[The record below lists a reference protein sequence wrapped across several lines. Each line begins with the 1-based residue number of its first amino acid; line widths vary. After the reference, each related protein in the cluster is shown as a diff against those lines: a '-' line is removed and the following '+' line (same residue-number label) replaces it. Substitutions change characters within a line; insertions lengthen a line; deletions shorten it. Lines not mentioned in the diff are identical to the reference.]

1 MEEENYYCDE
11 EEEGVSE
18 LESNPPISQPSGQSY
33 QGLLRINKIYANQLM
48 NLASNN
54 NKIFKSKIPY
64 NDMKVLNSLI
74 KENFVYLTILLKYN
88 KYQIEFDTLYDKSLE
103 ILKLLGLIG
112 QSKINLYQK
121 CQQLKFMELKFQS
134 LRIRG
139 RDRDYAE
146 ADALLDEMEKLQYDA
161 TLKNYITDLDKGSLI
176 LNRAL
181 VKFCICNI
189 DLAKE
194 YALNALML
202 FDKSNNSNNKINIK
216 NTEEDDKYIQK
227 LTQTHEF
234 LAELY
239 DLQKDYKNALSSYE
253 KCYYLYI
260 GRYGI
265 NHPFVVPFKKK
276 KELYERKVANMQND
290 QALKEKKN
298 ELIEKLKQGKI
309 ESSKGK
315 SDTFSFIV
323 PETGISEPLLIK
335 IYALPN
341 YPGDT
346 DYFSNFLFLKNIYF
360 DKNKLFKYLGIK
372 DITQKQNYI
381 LYTDEVLNAILE
393 KITLTDNKYI
403 TFSDNSLYS
412 VYINC

>member
-1 MEEENYYCDE
+1 MEEENYYCDD
-11 EEEGVSE
+11 EEGVSE
-18 LESNPPISQPSGQSY
+18 LEPSPPISQPSGQNF
-33 QGLLRINKIYANQLM
+33 QGLLKINQIYANQLT
-48 NLASNN
+48 NIASNN
-54 NKIFKSKIPY
+54 TNKFKSKIPY

-74 KENFVYLTILLKYN
+74 KENFSYLTILLKYQ
-88 KYQIEFDTLYDKSLE
+88 KFQIEFDTLYNKSLE
-103 ILKLLGLIG
+103 ILNLLGLIG

-134 LRIRG
+134 LRISG

-146 ADALLDEMEKLQYDA
+146 ADALLDDMEKLHYDPN
-161 TLKNYITDLDKGSLI
+161 LKNYITELDRGTLI

-181 VKFCICNI
+181 VKFCICDI

-194 YALNALML
+194 YALNALMI
-202 FDKSNNSNNKINIK
+202 FDQSNNPKNKKIAK
-216 NTEEDDKYIQK
+216 NEEENDKYLQK

-276 KELYERKVANMQND
+276 KELYEKKVANMCR
-290 QALKEKKN
+290 EKSIIEKGN
-298 ELIEKLKQGKI
+298 ELITKLKQGKI
-309 ESSKGK
+309 ASSKGK

-323 PETGISEPLLIK
+323 PETEISEPLLIK
-335 IYALPN
+335 IYDLPKSPMDTN
-341 YPGDT
+341 YFEN
-346 DYFSNFLFLKNIYF
+346 YLFLKNICL
-360 DKNKLFKYLGIK
+360 DKNKLFEYLGIK
-372 DITQKQNYI
+372 DNYQKQNYI
-381 LYTDEVLNAILE
+381 LYTDEALNIILE
-393 KITLTDNKYI
+393 KITVTNDKSI
-403 TFSDNSLYS
+403 IFTDNSLYS
-412 VYINC
+412 IYINC